1 MNEER
6 NELNS
11 PSGSRRAPKRGDKA
25 GDMKVTGLQGDYVQY
40 VIGKKSHSVHVSVW
54 RHFYNHQ

>member
-11 PSGSRRAPKRGDKA
+11 PSGSRKYYGFEQHYIEIQTD
-25 GDMKVTGLQGDYVQY
+25 V
-40 VIGKKSHSVHVSVW
+40 VIVSYEVIKE
-54 RHFYNHQ
+54 NH